1 MNEEVE
7 AITEEEQRN
16 SLLKLLKN
24 GIWVIEFIK
33 VDGSPSTMELTLD
46 PKVVPDIIAENSG
59 EAGSVR
65 TIRAYAVDRGGWRS
79 FVVNNL
85 TKIYR
90 KTDNL

>member
-1 MNEEVE
+1 MNETIE
-7 AITEEEQRN
+7 ISTEEEQRN
-16 SLLKLLKN
+16 TLLRLLKN
-24 GIWVIEFIK
+24 GIWVVEFIK
-33 VDGSPSTMELTLD
+33 VDGTPSTMELTLD
-46 PKVVPDIIAENSG
+46 PKIQPDLIAENSG
-59 EAGSVR
+59 EAGSTR